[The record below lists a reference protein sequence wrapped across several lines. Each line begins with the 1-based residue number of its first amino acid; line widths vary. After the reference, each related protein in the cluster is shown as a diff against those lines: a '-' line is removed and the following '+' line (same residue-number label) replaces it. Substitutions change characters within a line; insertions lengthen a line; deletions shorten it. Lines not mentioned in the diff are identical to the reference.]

1 MQSRS
6 SLRPKYFAGSAL
18 TIFAGMT
25 TSDTIRPNQALQDR
39 PGPHSFFARLLAVAG
54 GPAGERSRY
63 VTRVMTKYAENES
76 RPAEDVLGLVD
87 WKGGDED
94 DDGEQFTLA
103 FTFRC
108 WKILPGP
115 MKTTPLS
122 ITITTSRQQYDS
134 LWERVQSNTV
144 VRIRARV
151 VEDSAIGTPQAELLD
166 FLGPDNSD
174 SELNQAAVE
183 LEKPVIHQDSQFGQL
198 TLDRRV
204 NWYTA
209 EAEWNGTIVAL
220 NLSLDDSGTIDAA
233 LQTARALWKRQREWT
248 KRIEDYAVQELL
260 PLKNE
265 SWLDENEAELTAD
278 QFKARMALESVT
290 VASDGSFDF
299 WHNDGGLFWG
309 HSIQIGGNLSEG
321 PTLADIPG

>member
-1 MQSRS
+1 
-6 SLRPKYFAGSAL
+6 
-18 TIFAGMT
+18 
-25 TSDTIRPNQALQDR
+25 
-39 PGPHSFFARLLAVAG
+39 
-54 GPAGERSRY
+54 
-63 VTRVMTKYAENES
+63 
-76 RPAEDVLGLVD
+76 
-87 WKGGDED
+87 
-94 DDGEQFTLA
+94 
-103 FTFRC
+103 
-108 WKILPGP
+108 
-115 MKTTPLS
+115 MKTRPLS

-174 SELNQAAVE
+174 SELKQAAVE
-183 LEKPVIHQDSQFGQL
+183 LEKPVMYQDYQFGQL

-209 EAEWNGTIVAL
+209 ETEWNGTVVAL
-220 NLSLDDSGTIDAA
+220 KLTLDDSGTIDAA
-233 LQTARALWKRQREWT
+233 LQAARALWKHQKEWT

-265 SWLDENEAELTAD
+265 SWLDEDEAELTAD
-278 QFKARMALESVT
+278 QFKARMAIESVT

-299 WHNDGGLFWG
+299 WHNDGDLFFG
-309 HSIQIGGNLSEG
+309 HSIQVSGNLSEG
-321 PTLADIPG
+321 PTDADIPG